1 VSDSRRRK
9 ASQDRFVAVA
19 ARKSLWARILYRGM
33 AVARLHTVSALCM
46 LTQGLN
52 VARFY
57 ARSTVPPGINPDRSR
72 RLADTGTELA
82 LERTLM
88 ASERTLMAWVR
99 TSLALIS
106 FGFTLGKLG
115 DALQS
120 ANVTLWRDRT
130 TDIIGV
136 AYYLVVIGTVALVL
150 AAVQN
155 RIEVS
160 ALSRQG
166 LARRPS
172 LAFVIA
178 ILMSLLGL
186 FVFTDLVTQLRQ
198 TTS

>member
-1 VSDSRRRK
+1 MRT
-9 ASQDRFVAVA
+9 QDR
-19 ARKSLWARILYRGM
+19 
-33 AVARLHTVSALCM
+33 
-46 LTQGLN
+46 N
-52 VARFY
+52 DVARFS
-57 ARSTVPPGINPDRSR
+57 ARRTVQPDINPADRSK

-115 DALQS
+115 DALQ
-120 ANVTLWRDRT
+120 AAQVTLWRNRT
-130 TDIIGV
+130 SDVMGV
-136 AYYLVVIGTVALVL
+136 AYYLVALGTVALVL

-155 RIEVS
+155 RVEVR

-172 LAFVIA
+172 LAFVMA
-178 ILMSLLGL
+178 ILLSLLGL

-198 TTS
+198 TAL